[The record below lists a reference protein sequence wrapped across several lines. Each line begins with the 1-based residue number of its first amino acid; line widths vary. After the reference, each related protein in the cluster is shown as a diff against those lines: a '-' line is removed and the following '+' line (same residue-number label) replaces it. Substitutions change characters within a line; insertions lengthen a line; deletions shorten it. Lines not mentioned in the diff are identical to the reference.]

1 MTPLTDP
8 ALWSDLL
15 RRTLERYD
23 EPLVR
28 AVAARLIRP
37 RSEWP
42 VADLVERIVAAVG
55 NPVIVDRRLRELP
68 TPCRRLLALLAH
80 SRQPRWRMGSLLEL
94 LAALG
99 HAEGPAPIFT
109 LLEYGLLYP
118 ELPAGAGR
126 LASFEQWLGQAS
138 AVAFTV
144 FSPPQVAGR
153 ALGEDLGLPSLVADG
168 EGEDGAVA
176 GPPQE
181 ADGLDWPLRLAVL
194 WQQVVG
200 SPLRQTQQSDFFK
213 RDLDRLRSDP
223 LLNAPGMDS
232 PTQVPDA
239 GLLAVCLARLEGLLR
254 VNDGEYTAG
263 VFPPCWEEGLQAVL
277 ASLWSALPR
286 LEDWNVLEG
295 WRGSQAS
302 GNPFA
307 AANFLAL
314 LLLAALPP
322 DQWVAPVEVGDWV
335 IDHHP
340 YWQGDGVRPSRLRD
354 WASTF
359 LLGLAYPLRWVQ
371 AARAGAGWVVRLSPL
386 GRWLLGLGEA
396 PAPEPGFKQTLL
408 VQPNLEVVAY
418 RQGLTTALIARL
430 ARCAAWKSLGAACTL
445 QLDPDS
451 IYRALESGL
460 RFEDILQILEQ
471 HGTRATPAPVIESLR
486 TWANKH
492 DRISIYASAAVLE
505 FNTPEDLQEA
515 LARGLPGVRLSER
528 LVAVPQEELIDYK
541 HFRLTGTR
549 DYGLPPEKCVE
560 VEADGVT
567 LSVDL
572 SRSDLLLETELP
584 RFAEPLDTAPANGR
598 RRYRLTPASLTAA
611 RDGGLTLASLEAWF
625 AQRTGGPLPPASR
638 LLLTGGQLPPP
649 QLRRHLVLRVAEENI
664 ADGLMQW
671 PDTRELIEERLGP
684 TALVVA
690 EDNAEALQAQ
700 LRALG
705 IDGSAAP
712 SD

>member
-1 MTPLTDP
+1 MTPSTD
-8 ALWSDLL
+8 AAAWSEVL
-15 RRTLERYD
+15 RSTLERYD

-42 VADLVERIVAAVG
+42 VADLIERIVAAAA

-68 TPCRRLLALLAH
+68 PACRRLLALLAH
-80 SRQPRWRMGSLLEL
+80 GRQPRWRMGSLLEL

-99 HAEGPAPIFT
+99 HAEGPAPVFT

-118 ELPAGAGR
+118 ELPDRAGR

-138 AVAFTV
+138 AVGFTV
-144 FSPPQVAGR
+144 FSPPQVAAR
-153 ALGEDLGLPSLVADG
+153 ALGEDLGLPSLAAERDG
-168 EGEDGAVA
+168 PLV
-176 GPPQE
+176 PQE
-181 ADGLDWPLRLAVL
+181 SDGLDWPLRLAVL
-194 WQQVVG
+194 WQQVAG
-200 SPLRQTQQSDFFK
+200 APLRQTQQADFFK

-223 LLNAPGMDS
+223 LLNAAGMDS
-232 PTQVPDA
+232 PAQVPDT
-239 GLLAVCLARLEGLLR
+239 GLLAVCLARLTGLLHAT
-254 VNDGEYTAG
+254 DGEYTAG
-263 VFPPCWEEGLQAVL
+263 AFPPCWEEGLQAVL
-277 ASLWSALPR
+277 AAMWSALPR
-286 LEDWNVLEG
+286 LEDWNVREG
-295 WRGSQAS
+295 WRGSGAG

-314 LLLAALPP
+314 LLLAALPGEDWADP
-322 DQWVAPVEVGDWV
+322 ADVGAWI
-335 IDHHP
+335 IDRHP
-340 YWQGDGVRPSRLRD
+340 YWQGDGVRPSQLRD
-354 WASTF
+354 WATTF

-396 PAPEPGFKQTLL
+396 PPPEPAFKQTLL
-408 VQPNLEVVAY
+408 VQPNLEVIAY
-418 RQGLTTALIARL
+418 RQGLTPALIARL

-460 RFEDILQILEQ
+460 SFEGILQVLEQ
-471 HGTRATPAPVIESLR
+471 HGTRATPAPVVESLR

-528 LVAVPQEELIDYK
+528 LVAVAHEDLIDYRQ
-541 HFRLTGTR
+541 FRLTGTR

-560 VEADGVT
+560 VEPDGVT
-567 LSVDL
+567 LGVDL
-572 SRSDLLLETELP
+572 ARSDLLLETELP
-584 RFAEPLDTAPANGR
+584 RFAEPLDAAPANGR
-598 RRYRLTPASLTAA
+598 RRYRLTPASLSTARAGGMTAA
-611 RDGGLTLASLEAWF
+611 QLDIWF
-625 AQRTGGPLPPASR
+625 VQRTGGTLPPAGR
-638 LLLTGGQLPPP
+638 LLLGAGQLPPP
-649 QLRRHLVLRVAEENI
+649 QLRPYLVLRVADEGT

-671 PDTRELIEERLGP
+671 PDTRALIEERLGP

-690 EDNAEALQAQ
+690 EANAEALLAR

-705 IDGSAAP
+705 IEKPAAP
-712 SD
+712 AAD